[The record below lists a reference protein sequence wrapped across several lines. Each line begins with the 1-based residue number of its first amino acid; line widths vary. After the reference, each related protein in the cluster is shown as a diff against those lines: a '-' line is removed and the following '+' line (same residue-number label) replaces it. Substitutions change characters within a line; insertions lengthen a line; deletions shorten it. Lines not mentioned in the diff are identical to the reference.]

1 MPVYIDWLDH
11 CNQRHVTTGRQLE
24 MAIHELLLSQSPWT
38 DEWQTEVPYAAG
50 KEKGTARLAAVRA
63 DHQHHQAIL
72 TIRYH
77 QPAISGHDASQL
89 AGIVAVFLKTVMN
102 RFCQHTVFGVQN
114 SRLVI
119 RIA

>member
-1 MPVYIDWLDH
+1 
-11 CNQRHVTTGRQLE
+11 